1 VWQAETELEPVPAS
15 VPAAR
20 RFVSEALIAAGA
32 DDDVW
37 AVAQLTSE
45 LATNAVVHAATPF
58 VVKVAVGERT
68 IRISVADRRPKVA
81 AARRN
86 FGGDATTGRGLRMV
100 DSLSEAWGTDVDGTT
115 KTVWCEVARAL
126 QVGIP
131 DGVTADDEPAS
142 TVGDGEPA
150 GPARHAHGAEARAS
164 DPTRRRRLDGDAA

>member
-1 VWQAETELEPVPAS
+1 MWRAETELEPVPAS

-20 RFVSEALIAAGA
+20 HFVSEALIAAGA

-37 AVAQLTSE
+37 IVAQLTSE

-68 IRISVADRRPKVA
+68 IRISVADRRPNVA

-100 DSLSEAWGTDVDGTT
+100 DSLSEAWGTDIEGAT
-115 KTVWCEVARAL
+115 KTVWCEVARAVQL
-126 QVGIP
+126 GVP
-131 DGVTADDEPAS
+131 DSVTSDVESVS
-142 TVGDGEPA
+142 TVGDAKAADPVA
-150 GPARHAHGAEARAS
+150 GHAYGAEARAS
-164 DPTRRRRLDGDAA
+164 DPTRRRLDADAA